1 MTMLL
6 AQSFLQG
13 GGLIIVFV
21 LVIFGTLAAFAMR
34 YKRCPSDKILV
45 IYGNTKGSRS
55 SRCIHGGAAF
65 VWPLIQAYQF
75 LDLTPIPIDIKLE
88 GALSQQNIRINTPS
102 TFTVGITTEGG
113 VMENAAER
121 LLGLSLNDIQQ
132 LAQDIIFG
140 QMRVVIATMPIEEIN
155 ADRDKLIENISN
167 GVEVELRKVGI
178 RLINVNI
185 QDVTDE
191 SGYIDALGKEAAARA
206 INEAKVQVAQKE
218 RDGEIG
224 KAQAEREQRVE
235 VSGAMATAVEGENRA
250 KITVANSDAD
260 RRKQEAEAER
270 IAAAAEKV
278 QAAEALKEAYASE
291 EEAERARAQKEQA
304 TQYANVVV
312 PAEIEKARIET
323 IAEAEAEKT
332 RRLKQG
338 QADGLKSMMDAE
350 AAGLMAILQ
359 KKAQGLGDIVNS
371 CTGDPQMAMMMMVA
385 EQLPK
390 LVEEQVK
397 AISNL
402 KIDSVTVWDGGS
414 NGGKTQTADF
424 LSGLVGSLPPL
435 HAITKNVGLELPEY
449 LGKMTGGGPSSSGGG
464 GSSPG
469 GASGGGSGSGGDD
482 NSDSGGG
489 ESGGDDDTS
498 GPRAE
503 AESKISSFP
512 DTRDAPGSTETP
524 EAEEAAGDPV
534 SSWLSDNL
542 KKISS
547 FDLNEDG
554 KIDAEELSAA
564 TWMARSWAEK
574 STDPDTKW
582 FYYKKKQSIGPVSW
596 AQVNVALADNPKAYI
611 NLVGADF
618 WLPYEAI
625 RLAVDNPNIEGE
637 GVAA

>member
-1 MTMLL
+1 MEGILSTTVV
-6 AQSFLQG
+6 FL
-13 GGLIIVFV
+13 

-45 IYGNTKGSRS
+45 IYGKTTGGRS

-65 VWPLIQAYQF
+65 VWPMIQAYQF

-102 TFTVGITTEGG
+102 TFTVGIATEKG

-121 LLGLSLNDIQQ
+121 LLGLTLNDIQQ

-191 SGYIDALGKEAAARA
+191 SGYIDALGKDAAARA

-235 VSGAMATAVEGENRA
+235 VSSAMATATEGENRA

-270 IAAAAEKV
+270 IATAAEKV
-278 QAAEALKEAYASE
+278 QAAEALGEAYASE
-291 EEAERARAQKEQA
+291 ENAERIRAKKEQA
-304 TQYANVVV
+304 TQYANIVV

-323 IAEAEAEKT
+323 LAEAEAEKT
-332 RRLKQG
+332 RRTKQG

-350 AAGLMAILQ
+350 ALGLMAILQ
-359 KKAQGLGDIVNS
+359 KKAQGLGDIVQA
-371 CTGDPQMAMMMMVA
+371 CTGDPQMAMMMMIT

-402 KIDSVTVWDGGS
+402 KIDSVVVWDGGTGG
-414 NGGKTQTADF
+414 GGKTQTADF

-435 HAITKNVGLELPEY
+435 HDITKNVGLELPEY
-449 LGKMTGGGPSSSGGG
+449 LGKMTGHSGTTPPEDSGP
-464 GSSPG
+464 
-469 GASGGGSGSGGDD
+469 GGGSGSGGG
-482 NSDSGGG
+482 SESSGGG
-489 ESGGDDDTS
+489 KSS
-498 GPRAE
+498 GPSAQSEDEISSSASTSSTSSE
-503 AESKISSFP
+503 AES
-512 DTRDAPGSTETP
+512 DP
-524 EAEEAAGDPV
+524 E
-534 SSWLSDNL
+534 SDKDGVKAWMESNL
-542 KKISS
+542 KRISA

-554 KIDAEELSAA
+554 EIDENEIETAI
-564 TWMARSWAEK
+564 WMTRGWARKTEDSKA
-574 STDPDTKW
+574 KW
-582 FYYKKKQSIGPVSW
+582 FYYKNKQSIGPVSW
-596 AQVNVALADNPKAYI
+596 AQVSVALSDNPKAYI
-611 NLVGADF
+611 NLVGEDY

-625 RLAVDNPNIEGE
+625 DIAVNDLKDGRKHR
-637 GVAA
+637 AA

>member
-1 MTMLL
+1 MVL
-6 AQSFLQG
+6 AQSFLEG
-13 GGLIIVFV
+13 GGLLIVFV

-45 IYGNTKGSRS
+45 IYGKTTGGRS

-102 TFTVGITTEGG
+102 TFTVGIATEAGI
-113 VMENAAER
+113 MENAAER

-224 KAQAEREQRVE
+224 KAQAEREQRIE
-235 VSGAMATAVEGENRA
+235 VSSAQATAVEGENKA

-278 QAAEALKEAYASE
+278 QAAQALEEAYASE
-291 EEAERARAQKEQA
+291 EAAERARAQKEQA

-312 PAEIEKARIET
+312 PAEIDKARIET
-323 IAEAEAEKT
+323 LAEAEAEKT

-350 AAGLMAILQ
+350 AAGIMAILQ
-359 KKAQGLGDIVNS
+359 KKAQGLGDIVSS
-371 CTGDPQMAMMMMVA
+371 CTGDPQLAMMMMVA

-397 AISNL
+397 AISSL

-449 LGKMTGGGPSSSGGG
+449 LGKMTGSPGSTPPKGG
-464 GSSPG
+464 GSGS
-469 GASGGGSGSGGDD
+469 SGGGSGGGDD
-482 NSDSGGG
+482 KGGG
-489 ESGGDDDTS
+489 GEESGGDDDTS
-498 GPRAE
+498 GPKAE
-503 AESKISSFP
+503 AEAEISNIADNPATDFP
-512 DTRDAPGSTETP
+512 QQTM
-524 EAEEAAGDPV
+524 EEPQEEDSGDPV
-534 SSWLSDNL
+534 ATWLSDNL

-554 KIDAEELSAA
+554 KIDSEELSAA
-564 TWMARSWAEK
+564 AWMARSWAEK
-574 STDPDTKW
+574 TTESGSKW

-596 AQVNVALADNPKAYI
+596 TQVKVALSDNPRAYI

-625 RLAVDNPNIEGE
+625 RLAVENPDSGEE

>member
-1 MTMLL
+1 MEGLL
-6 AQSFLQG
+6 SITVVFL
-13 GGLIIVFV
+13 

-45 IYGNTKGSRS
+45 IYGRTSGGRS

-65 VWPLIQAYQF
+65 VWPMIQAYQF

-102 TFTVGITTEGG
+102 TFTVGIATEKGL
-113 VMENAAER
+113 MENAAER
-121 LLGLSLNDIQQ
+121 LLGLSLNDIQN

-155 ADRDKLIENISN
+155 AARAKLIANISN

-191 SGYIDALGKEAAARA
+191 SGYIDALGKDAAARA
-206 INEAKVQVAQKE
+206 INDAKVLVAQKE

-235 VSGAMATAVEGENRA
+235 VSSAMATATEGENRA

-270 IAAAAEKV
+270 IATAAEKV
-278 QAAEALKEAYASE
+278 QAAEALGEAYASE
-291 EEAERARAQKEQA
+291 ETAERIRAKKEQA
-304 TQYANVVV
+304 TQYANIVV

-323 IAEAEAEKT
+323 LAEAEAEKT
-332 RRLKQG
+332 RRIKQG

-350 AAGLMAILQ
+350 ALGLMAILQ
-359 KKAQGLGDIVNS
+359 KKAQGLGDIVQA
-371 CTGDPQMAMMMMVA
+371 CTGDPQMAMMMIT

-435 HAITKNVGLELPEY
+435 HSITKNVGLELPEY
-449 LGKMTGGGPSSSGGG
+449 LGKMNGQSETTPPKDSGPGGGSGSGSGSSSSGGG
-464 GSSPG
+464 GSES
-469 GASGGGSGSGGDD
+469 SGGG
-482 NSDSGGG
+482 
-489 ESGGDDDTS
+489 
-498 GPRAE
+498 
-503 AESKISSFP
+503 
-512 DTRDAPGSTETP
+512 
-524 EAEEAAGDPV
+524 
-534 SSWLSDNL
+534 
-542 KKISS
+542 
-547 FDLNEDG
+547 
-554 KIDAEELSAA
+554 
-564 TWMARSWAEK
+564 K
-574 STDPDTKW
+574 S
-582 FYYKKKQSIGPVSW
+582 
-596 AQVNVALADNPKAYI
+596 
-611 NLVGADF
+611 
-618 WLPYEAI
+618 
-625 RLAVDNPNIEGE
+625 
-637 GVAA
+637 

>member
-1 MTMLL
+1 MVL
-6 AQSFLQG
+6 AQSFLEG
-13 GGLIIVFV
+13 GGLLIVFV

-45 IYGNTKGSRS
+45 IYGKTSGGRS

-65 VWPLIQAYQF
+65 VWPLIQSYQF

-102 TFTVGITTEGG
+102 TFTVGIATEGG

-191 SGYIDALGKEAAARA
+191 SGYIDALGKDAAARA

-235 VSGAMATAVEGENRA
+235 VSSAQATAVDGENRA

-278 QAAEALKEAYASE
+278 QAAQALEEAYASE
-291 EEAERARAQKEQA
+291 EAAERARAQKEQA

-323 IAEAEAEKT
+323 LAEAEAEKT
-332 RRLKQG
+332 RRMKQG

-350 AAGLMAILQ
+350 AAGIMAILQ

-371 CTGDPQMAMMMMVA
+371 CTGDPQLAMMMMVA

-397 AISNL
+397 AISSL

-449 LGKMTGGGPSSSGGG
+449 LGKMTGASGSNPPNGG
-464 GSSPG
+464 GSGS
-469 GASGGGSGSGGDD
+469 SGGGSGRSGGGDEG
-482 NSDSGGG
+482 SGGG
-489 ESGGDDDTS
+489 ESGGDDEAS
-498 GPRAE
+498 GPKAE
-503 AESKISSFP
+503 AEAEISNFSTSRSSK
-512 DTRDAPGSTETP
+512 TP
-524 EAEEAAGDPV
+524 EETKDESPEESPGDPV

-554 KIDAEELSAA
+554 KVDDEELSAA
-564 TWMARSWAEK
+564 VWMARSWAEK
-574 STDPDTKW
+574 STDPASKW

-596 AQVNVALADNPKAYI
+596 AQVSVALSENPKAYI

-625 RLAVDNPNIEGE
+625 RLAIENPGSGGE
-637 GVAA
+637 VAA

>member
-1 MTMLL
+1 MEGLL
-6 AQSFLQG
+6 STTVVFL
-13 GGLIIVFV
+13 

-45 IYGNTKGSRS
+45 IYGKTSGGRS

-65 VWPLIQAYQF
+65 VWPMIQAYQF

-102 TFTVGITTEGG
+102 TFTVGIATEKGL
-113 VMENAAER
+113 MENAAER
-121 LLGLSLNDIQQ
+121 LLGLSLNDIQS

-191 SGYIDALGKEAAARA
+191 SGYIDALGKDAAARA
-206 INEAKVQVAQKE
+206 INDAKVMVAQKE

-235 VSGAMATAVEGENRA
+235 VSSAMATATEGENRA

-270 IAAAAEKV
+270 IAIAAEKV
-278 QAAEALKEAYASE
+278 QAAEALGEAYASE
-291 EEAERARAQKEQA
+291 ETAERIRAKKEQA
-304 TQYANVVV
+304 TQYANIVV

-323 IAEAEAEKT
+323 LAEAEAEKT
-332 RRLKQG
+332 RRTKQG

-350 AAGLMAILQ
+350 ALGLMAILQ
-359 KKAQGLGDIVNS
+359 KKAQGLGDIVQA
-371 CTGDPQMAMMMMVA
+371 CTGDPQMAMMMMIT
-385 EQLPK
+385 EQLPR

-402 KIDSVTVWDGGS
+402 KIDSVVVWDGGS
-414 NGGKTQTADF
+414 KDGGKTQTADF

-435 HAITKNVGLELPEY
+435 HDITKNVGLELPEY
-449 LGKMTGGGPSSSGGG
+449 LGKMTGHSGTTPPEDGG
-464 GSSPG
+464 
-469 GASGGGSGSGGDD
+469 SGGGSGSRGG
-482 NSDSGGG
+482 NSSGGSGSGGG
-489 ESGGDDDTS
+489 GNGSSGGGKSS
-498 GPRAE
+498 GPSAQSKDEISSSASTSSASPE
-503 AESKISSFP
+503 AESDPEP
-512 DTRDAPGSTETP
+512 DEDRVKVWME
-524 EAEEAAGDPV
+524 
-534 SSWLSDNL
+534 DNL
-542 KKISS
+542 KRISA
-547 FDLNEDG
+547 FDLNDDG
-554 KIDAEELSAA
+554 DLDENEIETAI
-564 TWMARSWAEK
+564 WMTRGWARK
-574 STDPDTKW
+574 TRDPKTKW
-582 FYYKKKQSIGPVSW
+582 FYYKNKQSIGPVSW
-596 AQVNVALADNPKAYI
+596 AQVSVALSENPKAYI
-611 NLVGADF
+611 NLVGEDF

-625 RLAVDNPNIEGE
+625 EIAVNDLDG
-637 GVAA
+637 GRKHRAA

>member
-1 MTMLL
+1 MEG
-6 AQSFLQG
+6 FLG
-13 GGLIIVFV
+13 TTVVFL

-45 IYGNTKGSRS
+45 IYGRTRGGHS
-55 SRCIHGGAAF
+55 SKCIHGGAAF

-102 TFTVGITTEGG
+102 TFTVGISTEDG

-121 LLGLSLNDIQQ
+121 LLGLSLNDVQS

-191 SGYIDALGKEAAARA
+191 SGYIDALGKDAAARA

-235 VSGAMATAVEGENRA
+235 VSAAKATAVEGENRA

-270 IAAAAEKV
+270 IATAAEKV
-278 QAAEALKEAYASE
+278 QAAEALGEAYASE
-291 EEAERARAQKEQA
+291 EAAERVRAKKEQA
-304 TQYANVVV
+304 TQYANIVV

-323 IAEAEAEKT
+323 LAEAEAEKT
-332 RRLKQG
+332 RRTKQG
-338 QADGLKSMMDAE
+338 QADGLRSMMDAE
-350 AAGLMAILQ
+350 AIGLMAILQ
-359 KKAQGLGDIVNS
+359 KKAQGLGDIVQA
-371 CTGDPQMAMMMMVA
+371 CTGDPQMAMMMMIT

-402 KIDSVTVWDGGS
+402 KIDSVVVWDGGS
-414 NGGKTQTADF
+414 KGGKTQTADF

-435 HAITKNVGLELPEY
+435 HDITKNVGLELPEY
-449 LGKMTGGGPSSSGGG
+449 LGTMAGAGRTPPDGG
-464 GSSPG
+464 GSSPKS
-469 GASGGGSGSGGDD
+469 SGGGSGGGDD
-482 NSDSGGG
+482 SGG
-489 ESGGDDDTS
+489 SGGEEGEGDSS
-498 GPRAE
+498 GPSAE
-503 AESKISSFP
+503 VETDISSSAQQISEV
-512 DTRDAPGSTETP
+512 RDKEP
-524 EAEEAAGDPV
+524 EDAGDPV
-534 SSWLSDNL
+534 IEWMSNNL
-542 KKISS
+542 KRISS

-554 KIDAEELSAA
+554 KIDDSEIETAA
-564 TWMARSWAEK
+564 WMAKGWAKE
-574 STDPDTKW
+574 STEADSKW
-582 FYYKKKQSIGPVSW
+582 FYYKNKQSVGPVSW
-596 AQVNVALADNPKAYI
+596 AQISVALSDNPTAYI
-611 NLVGADF
+611 NLVGEDY
-618 WLPYEAI
+618 WLPYEAVRI
-625 RLAVDNPNIEGE
+625 AIESSLGGE

>member
-1 MTMLL
+1 MEGLL
-6 AQSFLQG
+6 STTVVFL
-13 GGLIIVFV
+13 

-34 YKRCPSDKILV
+34 FKRCPSDKILV
-45 IYGNTKGSRS
+45 IYGKTSGGRS

-65 VWPLIQAYQF
+65 VWPMIQAYQF
-75 LDLTPIPIDIKLE
+75 LDLTPIPIDIRLE
-88 GALSQQNIRINTPS
+88 GALSKQNIRINTPS
-102 TFTVGITTEGG
+102 TFTVGIATEKG

-121 LLGLSLNDIQQ
+121 LLGLTLNDIQQ

-191 SGYIDALGKEAAARA
+191 SGYIDALGKDAAARA

-235 VSGAMATAVEGENRA
+235 VSSAMATATEGENRA

-260 RRKQEAEAER
+260 RRKKEAEAER

-278 QAAEALKEAYASE
+278 QAAQALEEAYASE
-291 EEAERARAQKEQA
+291 EAAERARAQKEQA
-304 TQYANVVV
+304 TQYANVVI

-323 IAEAEAEKT
+323 IAEAEAEKI
-332 RRLKQG
+332 RRTKQG

-350 AAGLMAILQ
+350 ALGLLAILQ
-359 KKAQGLGDIVNS
+359 KKAEGLGDIVKA
-371 CTGDPQMAMMMMVA
+371 CTGDPQMAMMMMIT

-397 AISNL
+397 AIANL
-402 KIDSVTVWDGGS
+402 KIDSVVVWDGGTGA
-414 NGGKTQTADF
+414 GGKTQTADF

-435 HAITKNVGLELPEY
+435 HDITKNVGLELPEY
-449 LGKMTGGGPSSSGGG
+449 LGKMTGT
-464 GSSPG
+464 GSSTPPDDSG
-469 GASGGGSGSGGDD
+469 PGGGSGSGGG
-482 NSDSGGG
+482 SSSSGGG
-489 ESGGDDDTS
+489 GAGSSGGGKSS
-498 GPRAE
+498 GPSARSEDEISSSTSSSSTSPE
-503 AESKISSFP
+503 AESDP
-512 DTRDAPGSTETP
+512 ETDDDRVKTWM
-524 EAEEAAGDPV
+524 E
-534 SSWLSDNL
+534 DNL
-542 KKISS
+542 KRIST

-554 KIDAEELSAA
+554 ELDENEIETAI
-564 TWMARSWAEK
+564 WMTRGWARK
-574 STDPDTKW
+574 TGDPKAKW
-582 FYYKKKQSIGPVSW
+582 FYYKNKQSIGPVSW
-596 AQVNVALADNPKAYI
+596 SQVSVALSDNPKAYI
-611 NLVGADF
+611 NLVGESF

-625 RLAVDNPNIEGE
+625 EIAVNDLEDGR
-637 GVAA
+637 GHRAA

>member
-1 MTMLL
+1 M
-6 AQSFLQG
+6 F
-13 GGLIIVFV
+13 GLSG
-21 LVIFGTLAAFAMR
+21 LVIALILVLFGTLAAFAMR

-45 IYGNTKGSRS
+45 IYGRTTGGRS

-65 VWPLIQAYQF
+65 VWPMIQAYQF

-102 TFTVGITTEGG
+102 TFTVGVATESG

-121 LLGLSLNDIQQ
+121 LLGLSLNDVQS

-191 SGYIDALGKEAAARA
+191 SGYIDALGKDAAARA

-235 VSGAMATAVEGENRA
+235 VSAAQATAVEGENRA

-270 IAAAAEKV
+270 IATAAEKV
-278 QAAEALKEAYASE
+278 QAAEALGEAYASE
-291 EEAERARAQKEQA
+291 ESAERIRAKKEQA
-304 TQYANVVV
+304 TQYANIVV

-323 IAEAEAEKT
+323 LAEAEAEKT
-332 RRLKQG
+332 RRTKQG

-350 AAGLMAILQ
+350 AHGLMAILQ
-359 KKAQGLGDIVNS
+359 KKAQGLGDIVQA
-371 CTGDPQMAMMMMVA
+371 CTGDPQMAMMMMIT

-402 KIDSVTVWDGGS
+402 KIDSVVVWDGGS
-414 NGGKTQTADF
+414 KGGKTQTADF

-435 HAITKNVGLELPEY
+435 HDITKNVGLELPEY
-449 LGKMTGGGPSSSGGG
+449 LGRMTGAGRTPPDGG
-464 GSSPG
+464 GSSPKS
-469 GASGGGSGSGGDD
+469 SGGGSGGGDD
-482 NSDSGGG
+482 SGG
-489 ESGGDDDTS
+489 SGGEEGEGDSS
-498 GPRAE
+498 GPSAE
-503 AESKISSFP
+503 VETDISSSAQQISEV
-512 DTRDAPGSTETP
+512 RDKEP
-524 EAEEAAGDPV
+524 EDAGDPV
-534 SSWLSDNL
+534 IEWMSNNL
-542 KKISS
+542 KRISS

-554 KIDAEELSAA
+554 KIDDSEIETAA
-564 TWMARSWAEK
+564 WMAKGWAKE
-574 STDPDTKW
+574 STEADSKW
-582 FYYKKKQSIGPVSW
+582 FYYKNKQSVGPVSW
-596 AQVNVALADNPKAYI
+596 AQISVALSDNPTAYI
-611 NLVGADF
+611 NLVGEDY
-618 WLPYEAI
+618 WLPYEAVRI
-625 RLAVDNPNIEGE
+625 AIESSLGGE

>member
-1 MTMLL
+1 M
-6 AQSFLQG
+6 F
-13 GGLIIVFV
+13 GLSG
-21 LVIFGTLAAFAMR
+21 LVIALILVLFGTLAAFAMR

-45 IYGNTKGSRS
+45 IYGRTTGGRS

-65 VWPLIQAYQF
+65 VWPMIQAYQF

-102 TFTVGITTEGG
+102 TFTVGVATESG

-121 LLGLSLNDIQQ
+121 LLGLSLNDVQS

-191 SGYIDALGKEAAARA
+191 SGYIDALGKDAAARA

-235 VSGAMATAVEGENRA
+235 VSAAQATAVEGENRA

-270 IAAAAEKV
+270 IATAAEKV
-278 QAAEALKEAYASE
+278 QAAEALGEAYASE
-291 EEAERARAQKEQA
+291 ESAERIRAKKEQA
-304 TQYANVVV
+304 TQYANIVV

-323 IAEAEAEKT
+323 LAEAEAEKT
-332 RRLKQG
+332 RRTKQG

-350 AAGLMAILQ
+350 ALGLMAILQ
-359 KKAQGLGDIVNS
+359 KKAQGLGDIVQA
-371 CTGDPQMAMMMMVA
+371 CTGDPQMAMMMMIT

-402 KIDSVTVWDGGS
+402 KIDSVVVWDGGS
-414 NGGKTQTADF
+414 KGGKTQTADF

-435 HAITKNVGLELPEY
+435 HDITKNVGLELPEY
-449 LGKMTGGGPSSSGGG
+449 LGTMTGAGRTPPDSG
-464 GSSPG
+464 GSSPKS
-469 GASGGGSGSGGDD
+469 SGGGSGGD
-482 NSDSGGG
+482 DSGG
-489 ESGGDDDTS
+489 SGGEGGEGDSS
-498 GPRAE
+498 GPSAE
-503 AESKISSFP
+503 VETDISSSAQQISEV
-512 DTRDAPGSTETP
+512 RDKEP
-524 EAEEAAGDPV
+524 EDAGDPV
-534 SSWLSDNL
+534 IEWMSNNL
-542 KKISS
+542 KRISS

-554 KIDAEELSAA
+554 KIDDSEIETAA
-564 TWMARSWAEK
+564 WMAKGWAKE
-574 STDPDTKW
+574 STEADSKW
-582 FYYKKKQSIGPVSW
+582 FYYKNKQSVGPVSW
-596 AQVNVALADNPKAYI
+596 AQISVALSDNPTAYI
-611 NLVGADF
+611 NLVGEDY
-618 WLPYEAI
+618 WLPYEAVRI
-625 RLAVDNPNIEGE
+625 AIESSLGGE

>member
-1 MTMLL
+1 MEGML
-6 AQSFLQG
+6 STTVVFL
-13 GGLIIVFV
+13 

-45 IYGNTKGSRS
+45 IYGKTSGGRS

-65 VWPLIQAYQF
+65 VWPMIQAYQF

-102 TFTVGITTEGG
+102 TFTVGIATEKGL
-113 VMENAAER
+113 MENAAER
-121 LLGLSLNDIQQ
+121 LLGLSLSDVQN

-191 SGYIDALGKEAAARA
+191 SGYIDALGKDAAARA
-206 INEAKVQVAQKE
+206 INDAKVLVAQKE

-224 KAQAEREQRVE
+224 KAQAQREQRVE
-235 VSGAMATAVEGENRA
+235 VSSAMATATEGENRA

-270 IAAAAEKV
+270 VASAAEKV
-278 QAAEALKEAYASE
+278 QAAEALGEAYASE
-291 EEAERARAQKEQA
+291 ETAERIRAKKEQA
-304 TQYANVVV
+304 TQYANIVV

-323 IAEAEAEKT
+323 LAEAEAEKT
-332 RRLKQG
+332 RRTKQG

-350 AAGLMAILQ
+350 ALGLMAILQ
-359 KKAQGLGDIVNS
+359 KKAQGLGDIVQA
-371 CTGDPQMAMMMMVA
+371 CTGDPQMAMMMMIT

-402 KIDSVTVWDGGS
+402 KIDSVVVWDGGS
-414 NGGKTQTADF
+414 KDGGKTQTADF

-435 HAITKNVGLELPEY
+435 HDITKNVGLELPEY
-449 LGKMTGGGPSSSGGG
+449 LGKMTGHSGATPPDDGGPGGGRGGSGSGGGSGGSGSSGGG
-464 GSSPG
+464 GSGEG
-469 GASGGGSGSGGDD
+469 GTGSSGGGKS
-482 NSDSGGG
+482 
-489 ESGGDDDTS
+489 S
-498 GPRAE
+498 GPSAQ
-503 AESKISSFP
+503 SKDEVRSS
-512 DTRDAPGSTETP
+512 TSTSSASP
-524 EAEEAAGDPV
+524 EAEDDRVKAWME
-534 SSWLSDNL
+534 DNL
-542 KKISS
+542 KRISA
-547 FDLNEDG
+547 FDLNDDG
-554 KIDAEELSAA
+554 DLDENEIETAI
-564 TWMARSWAEK
+564 WMTRGWARK
-574 STDPDTKW
+574 TRDPKTKW
-582 FYYKKKQSIGPVSW
+582 FYYKNKQSIGPVSW
-596 AQVNVALADNPKAYI
+596 AQVSVALSDNPKAYI
-611 NLVGADF
+611 NLVGEDF
-618 WLPYEAI
+618 WLPYEGI
-625 RLAVDNPNIEGE
+625 EIAVNDLEDGRE
-637 GVAA
+637 HRAA